1 MEIHPTIQHICDIIS
16 IMLEGNVYAITAIV
30 SAIVC
35 YAILKCN
42 NRIYEKSNVIRNYFS
57 IMLVVF
63 IFYDVIEAFWGF
75 MNTGALDLGRSI
87 FNAAT
92 FLIHFSIVFAIASW
106 CIFLTNYF
114 GFRES
119 RRIMI
124 LQCIPLATAV
134 VILITQIFGHTVY
147 YIDQDGVYHTGP
159 FRVYLFII
167 RFVYLAISVV
177 KVVYFL
183 VMHKEE
189 NDWQHTSL
197 VLECALIPVVF
208 EILQGIY
215 PDGPYSV
222 LGIMLSVV
230 FLFNGMMVIEKVRN
244 SQQYETISKEMYMT
258 LEALSENYVSIILID
273 IETGGVTPIKSTPY
287 ADSLIEPDIPAREVV
302 LTVFK
307 GAVTEEFTDMMQ
319 EFADIDLLPA
329 KMVNR
334 RSLSTKYCS
343 RGLGWCVATFM
354 AAERD
359 KMRNLKKIVLAVQ
372 CVDEQQKKEQEY
384 EDALSRAYMN
394 ENAILG
400 ELIKM
405 QSVGVMAVDDK
416 GKIIVANDMVLA
428 MFGNE
433 GKNVIGST
441 VHEFFNEKELKIP
454 DDAAH
459 MYDDV
464 IENGGT
470 FSYQIV
476 VYPEREDGEACYLM
490 AEVKR
495 VDLLDNTKIT
505 VTCYTDITTS
515 KLLEEKLRILS
526 ETDSLTGIAN
536 RRCGESQ
543 IKLLLSENVPG
554 IFCVFDVNSF
564 KQINDTYGHQTGD
577 DTLIAVAKAIRS
589 SFRND
594 DIFMRLGGDEF
605 AIYMR
610 GVITADLAKIRI
622 ARLFENIARIEL
634 PNVSK
639 GSVTISLG
647 AVVVEPLEDGTIQDE
662 YESIYKRADEQM
674 YKCKSKPGN
683 NMVIDGRS
691 TLE

>member
-1 MEIHPTIQHICDIIS
+1 MNICDIIFS
-16 IMLEGNVYAITAIV
+16 MFEGNVYGITAIV

-35 YAILKCN
+35 YAVLKCN
-42 NRIYEKSNVIRNYFS
+42 NRIYEKSSVIRNYFS
-57 IMLVVF
+57 LMLFAF
-63 IFYDVIEAFWGF
+63 IGYDIVEALWGF
-75 MNTGALDLGRSI
+75 MNTGALNLGRSV
-87 FNAAT
+87 FDATT
-92 FLIHFSIVFAIASW
+92 FLIHFSIIFAIACW

-114 GFRES
+114 GFKETRPV
-119 RRIMI
+119 MI
-124 LQCIPLATAV
+124 LQCIPLAAAV
-134 VILITQIFGHTVY
+134 VILITQIVGHTVY

-159 FRVYLFII
+159 FRVYLFVI
-167 RFVYLAISVV
+167 RFIYLAISIV
-177 KVVYFL
+177 KVLYFL
-183 VMHKEE
+183 IKHRKE
-189 NDWQHTSL
+189 NDWQYTSL

-222 LGIMLSVV
+222 LGILLSVV
-230 FLFNGMMVIEKVRN
+230 YLFNGMMVIEKVRN
-244 SQQYETISKEMYMT
+244 SQKYETISKEMFVT
-258 LEALSENYVSIILID
+258 LEALSENYVSILLID
-273 IETGGVTPIKSTPY
+273 LDKDDSTPIKSTPY
-287 ADSLIEPDIPAREVV
+287 ADSLLEPGMPVRDTI
-302 LTVFK
+302 LKVFR
-307 GAVTEEFTDMMQ
+307 GAVTDEFTDEMQ

-334 RSLSTKYCS
+334 RSLSMKYCS

-359 KMRNLKKIVLAVQ
+359 KSRNLKKIVLAVQ
-372 CVDEQQKKEQEY
+372 CVDEQQKKEKEY
-384 EDALSRAYMN
+384 EDALSRAYRN

-400 ELIKM
+400 ELIRM

-416 GKIIVANDMVLA
+416 GKIIVANDMVLD

-433 GKNVIGST
+433 GKDVIGRT
-441 VHEFFNEKELKIP
+441 VHEFFEGKELKIP
-454 DDAAH
+454 DNSAQ

-464 IENGGT
+464 IENGGS
-470 FSYQIV
+470 FNYQIV
-476 VYPEREDGEACYLM
+476 VYPDQEDREACYLM

-505 VTCYTDITTS
+505 VTCYTDITTG

-543 IKLLLSENVPG
+543 IKLLLKENVPG
-554 IFCVFDVNSF
+554 IFCVFDVNNF

-577 DTLIAVAKAIRS
+577 DTLVAVAKAIRS
-589 SFRND
+589 SFRSD

-610 GVITADLAKIRI
+610 GVTTDELAKIRI
-622 ARLFENIARIEL
+622 ARFFENISRIEL
-634 PNVSK
+634 PNVQK

-647 AVVVEPLEDGTIQDE
+647 AVIAEPTENGTIQDE

-674 YKCKSKPGN
+674 YRCKSKPGN
-683 NMVIDGRS
+683 NMAIDGRS
-691 TLE
+691 SAE